1 MTNFL
6 ILWLVI
12 GGVALAVDI
21 ATSSFLFVWF
31 TVGAISA
38 IIAQILDYSF
48 MTQLITFVCITGIS
62 MAIGYPIAKK
72 TIKNSVKR
80 TPVREETYIGKMLTV
95 DEDMI
100 QEGKAKIDGVYW
112 QVLNV
117 GKIIE
122 KGDEVKIIEVKG
134 NKIVITKE

>member
-31 TVGAISA
+31 TVGSISA
-38 IIAQILDYSF
+38 IIAQILDCSF
-48 MTQLITFVCITGIS
+48 MTQLITFVGISGIS
-62 MAIGYPIAKK
+62 MAFGYPMAKK
-72 TIKNSVKR
+72 TIKNSVKK
-80 TPVREETYIGKMLTV
+80 TPVREETYIGKIITV
-95 DEDMI
+95 DEDII

-112 QVLNV
+112 QALNV
-117 GKIIE
+117 GEIIK
-122 KGDEVKIIEVKG
+122 KGDEVKIIEVRG